1 MTNKTRAG
9 ASVLMALGGLV
20 AAWLLV
26 AGPAGADPT
35 SVGPNAANNST
46 SSGQG
51 VAINDSTAS
60 GDSVAI
66 NGSVSSGCSVA
77 VNDSTA
83 SGGACH
89 PAAPA
94 PARAPKHVEV
104 GTPAAGVAT
113 PVAARNLAFTGSAT
127 TGPLALVAA
136 ALVALGSVLVVGSRR
151 RHSPVL

>member
-60 GDSVAI
+60 GDAVAI
-66 NGSVSSGCSVA
+66 NGSVSSGCAAA

-83 SGGACH
+83 SGGLCH
-89 PAAPA
+89 PAPA
-94 PARAPKHVEV
+94 PAPAV
-104 GTPAAGVAT
+104 TPAAAVAT
-113 PVAARNLAFTGSAT
+113 PVAAQNLAFTGTST
-127 TGPLALVAA
+127 TGPLALAA
-136 ALVALGSVLVVGSRR
+136 AAMVALGSVLVVGSRR
-151 RHSPVL
+151 RQSLVR

>member
-66 NGSVSSGCSVA
+66 NGSVSSGCADA

-83 SGGACH
+83 SGGLCH
-89 PAAPA
+89 PA
-94 PARAPKHVEV
+94 PKPM
-104 GTPAAGVAT
+104 TPAAEVAT
-113 PVAARNLAFTGSAT
+113 PVAAQNLAFTGSAT
-127 TGPLALVAA
+127 TGPLALAAA
-136 ALVALGSVLVVGSRR
+136 ALVAMGSVLVIGSRR
-151 RHSPVL
+151 RQSPTL

>member
-66 NGSVSSGCSVA
+66 NGSVSSGCSLA

-83 SGGACH
+83 SGGKCH
-89 PAAPA
+89 PAAAPA
-94 PARAPKHVEV
+94 PASL
-104 GTPAAGVAT
+104 TPGAAVAT
-113 PVAARNLAFTGSAT
+113 PVAAHKLAFTGSST
-127 TGPLALVAA
+127 TETLALAA
-136 ALVALGSVLVVGSRR
+136 AVLVALGSALVVGSRR
-151 RHSPVL
+151 RQPATL

>member
-66 NGSVSSGCSVA
+66 NGSVSSGCSAA

-89 PAAPA
+89 PVAPA
-94 PARAPKHVEV
+94 PKPEAL
-104 GTPAAGVAT
+104 TPAAAVAT
-113 PVAARNLAFTGSAT
+113 PVAAHNLAFTGSAT
-127 TGPLALVAA
+127 TGPLALAAA
-136 ALVALGSVLVVGSRR
+136 ALVALGSVLVIGSRR
-151 RHSPVL
+151 RQSPTL

>member
-20 AAWLLV
+20 AAWLLL

-35 SVGPNAANNST
+35 SVGPNAANHST

-66 NGSVSSGCSVA
+66 NGSVSSGCSLA

-83 SGGACH
+83 SGGDCR
-89 PAAPA
+89 PKAAPA
-94 PARAPKHVEV
+94 PAAAVAQ
-104 GTPAAGVAT
+104 AAGVAT
-113 PVAARNLAFTGSAT
+113 PVAAQKLAFTGSST
-127 TGPLALVAA
+127 TEALTLAGA
-136 ALVALGSVLVVGSRR
+136 ALVALGSALVVGSRR
-151 RHSPVL
+151 RQSATL

>member
-1 MTNKTRAG
+1 
-9 ASVLMALGGLV
+9 MALGGLV

-35 SVGPNAANNST
+35 SVGPNALNNST

-66 NGSVSSGCSVA
+66 NGSVSSGCA
-77 VNDSTA
+77 TAINDSTA
-83 SGGACH
+83 SGGACR
-89 PAAPA
+89 PA
-94 PARAPKHVEV
+94 PAAAAVTPV
-104 GTPAAGVAT
+104 TPAASVAT
-113 PVAARNLAFTGSAT
+113 PVAAQNLAFTGTST

-151 RHSPVL
+151 RQTATL

>member
-35 SVGPNAANNST
+35 SVGPNAANGST

-51 VAINDSTAS
+51 VAINGSTAS

-66 NGSVSSGCSVA
+66 NGSVASGCSTA

-83 SGGACH
+83 SGGVCH
-89 PAAPA
+89 PA
-94 PARAPKHVEV
+94 
-104 GTPAAGVAT
+104 PAAVTPEAAVAT
-113 PVAARNLAFTGSAT
+113 PVAAQNLAFTGSAT
-127 TGPLALVAA
+127 TGPLALAAA
-136 ALVALGSVLVVGSRR
+136 ALVALGSLLVAGSRR
-151 RHSPVL
+151 RPSTTT

>member
-89 PAAPA
+89 PAPPA
-94 PARAPKHVEV
+94 PRPAEV
-104 GTPAAGVAT
+104 VTPAAAVAT
-113 PVAARNLAFTGSAT
+113 PVAAQNLAFTGSAT
-127 TGPLALVAA
+127 TGPLALAAA
-136 ALVALGSVLVVGSRR
+136 ALVALGSALVLGSRR
-151 RHSPVL
+151 RQSPSL

>member
-89 PAAPA
+89 PAPAPA
-94 PARAPKHVEV
+94 PSHVEAV
-104 GTPAAGVAT
+104 TPAAAVAT

-127 TGPLALVAA
+127 TGPLALAAA
-136 ALVALGSVLVVGSRR
+136 ALVALGSVLVLGSRR
-151 RHSPVL
+151 RQSPSL

>member
-1 MTNKTRAG
+1 
-9 ASVLMALGGLV
+9 MA
-20 AAWLLV
+20 ACLLL

-46 SSGQG
+46 SSGAG

-83 SGGACH
+83 SGGLCH
-89 PAAPA
+89 PAPA
-94 PARAPKHVEV
+94 PTPTPSV
-104 GTPAAGVAT
+104 TPAASVAT
-113 PVAARNLAFTGSAT
+113 PVAAQNLAFTGTST
-127 TGPLALVAA
+127 TGPLALAAA
-136 ALVALGSVLVVGSRR
+136 ALVALGSVLVMGARR
-151 RHSPVL
+151 RPSPTL

>member
-66 NGSVSSGCSVA
+66 NGSVSSGCADA

-89 PAAPA
+89 PAPA
-94 PARAPKHVEV
+94 PKPL
-104 GTPAAGVAT
+104 TPEAAVAT
-113 PVAARNLAFTGSAT
+113 PVAAHNLAFTGSAT
-127 TGPLALVAA
+127 TGPLALAAA
-136 ALVALGSVLVVGSRR
+136 ALVALGSVLVIGSRR
-151 RHSPVL
+151 RQSPTL

>member
-89 PAAPA
+89 PAAVAPA
-94 PARAPKHVEV
+94 PSHVEAV
-104 GTPAAGVAT
+104 TPAAAVAT

-127 TGPLALVAA
+127 TGPLALAAA
-136 ALVALGSVLVVGSRR
+136 ALVALGSLLVLGSRR
-151 RHSPVL
+151 RRSPSL